1 MLQPRVNE
9 EVTYVSNCLGLSCII
24 CAASLFRGSSGLGSC
39 SHTALKMGLSGQQLP
54 SEPASSALLWPL
66 KAGSCKCRQP
76 NQGQNEY
83 ALTSL
88 LESHLPVAC
97 SSWH

>member
-39 SHTALKMGLSGQQLP
+39 THTALQLGMFGQP
-54 SEPASSALLWPL
+54 VSIVSSQVCLNCIWLWPAA
-66 KAGSCKCRQP
+66 AGTSRCRQP
-76 NQGQNEY
+76 I
-83 ALTSL
+83 LR
-88 LESHLPVAC
+88 
-97 SSWH
+97 

>member
-39 SHTALKMGLSGQQLP
+39 SHTALQLGMFGPQFPSHHRKSVGIASGCGLQQL
-54 SEPASSALLWPL
+54 ALVG
-66 KAGSCKCRQP
+66 AGNP
-76 NQGQNEY
+76 F
-83 ALTSL
+83 
-88 LESHLPVAC
+88 
-97 SSWH
+97 